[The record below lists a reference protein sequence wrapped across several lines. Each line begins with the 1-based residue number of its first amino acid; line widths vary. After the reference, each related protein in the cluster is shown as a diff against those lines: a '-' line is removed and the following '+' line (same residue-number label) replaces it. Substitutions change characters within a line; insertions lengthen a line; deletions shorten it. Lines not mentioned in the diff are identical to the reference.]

1 MNYSILIVDDEQ
13 DFLDSVRR
21 GLLSSG
27 FRDVRLE
34 SDPKKVISFI
44 ERGETF
50 DIALIDV
57 IMPGMDGVELLECIR
72 KSNPDTEC
80 LMVTAVNEAKMA
92 VECLRKGAYDYL
104 VKPVSKDDLIAAVKR
119 GLEKKRL
126 LQVLNVLKQDGAPLL
141 VSKEAFHSIVTA
153 SEKMR
158 KILKEAELH
167 AVSDVPIL
175 ITGESGTGKELL
187 ARAIHLAS
195 PRAKYPFTPIN
206 MVSLP
211 GSLFEAEFFGY
222 TRGSFTG
229 AEKDHMG
236 YLEHTNRGTLFLDEI
251 GDLPLDFQGKLLRVL
266 QEGEYYKLGTNKS
279 LKVDIRIVAATNK
292 DLDHQIAK
300 GIFRKDLYYRLKGA
314 WLHLPSLRERKEDL
328 PLLIKSFLEEIGNH
342 GKHLTVDE
350 EALRLL
356 MDYAYPGNIRELKS
370 ILQSATNLARG
381 KVIGPTCLPAA
392 LRDRK
397 KSVPK
402 GPPAGTEESVVPL
415 EEVEKA
421 HILKVYENAGKN
433 KTRTAE
439 WLKIGLNTL
448 RRKLESYGIE

>member
-57 IMPGMDGVELLECIR
+57 IMPGMDGVELLERIR

-342 GKHLTVDE
+342 GNLTVDE